1 VVSSKPAAAPYDT
14 WGLGEAAPA
23 APVVSNTTGGSM
35 SAELQEEYDPARPN
49 DYEHYRKL
57 QREETQRAEEEAA
70 RRRQEEAMAQ
80 MPLPGP
86 PPLPPSQQAEPQ
98 GGLPPPPPPPPGGG
112 AAGGG
117 QKCAPPPEGEPT
129 PTRQRRLSQTV
140 AVCRGAF
147 GFRTDSLGISI
158 TPSSTPWYYGAR
170 ETWIPRGLS
179 ESM

>member
-1 VVSSKPAAAPYDT
+1 MVSSKPAAAPYDT

-117 QKCAPPPEGEPT
+117 QKCAPPPLPRANQQQHDRGGCRKPWPSAGAPLAFERTLLAYPS
-129 PTRQRRLSQTV
+129 RLLQL
-140 AVCRGAF
+140 
-147 GFRTDSLGISI
+147 LGITVLVSFHVL
-158 TPSSTPWYYGAR
+158 R
-170 ETWIPRGLS
+170 VHV
-179 ESM
+179 